1 MTDKE
6 LEPYYTLYGVLW
18 KLLRRGLTGMTK
30 TTDMEK
36 FADELRTEAQ
46 AVYEA
51 HRELNRDAVL
61 CLVDNT
67 LKLFYR
73 AYESLPRPEREAEQ
87 MDIFTIGKKERAQA
101 R

>member
-1 MTDKE
+1 MSEEEQKK
-6 LEPYYTLYGVLW
+6 YYTLYGLLW
-18 KLLRRGLTGMTK
+18 KLLHRGLTGMTK

-51 HRELNRDAVL
+51 HRELDRDAVL

-73 AYESLPRPEREAEQ
+73 AYENLPRPEREAEQ
-87 MDIFTIGKKERAQA
+87 MDIFTIGKQERAQT